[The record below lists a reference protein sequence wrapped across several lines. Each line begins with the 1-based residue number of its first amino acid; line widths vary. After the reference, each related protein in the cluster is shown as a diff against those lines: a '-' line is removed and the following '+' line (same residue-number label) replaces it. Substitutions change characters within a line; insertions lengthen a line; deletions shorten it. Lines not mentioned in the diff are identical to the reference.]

1 MLYLGGGYPELHGE
15 VLARNV
21 TMRTAIRQ
29 FAERGGI
36 ELDGDRDLRVA
47 GERGHV
53 GESVADDFDG
63 DAVSSLLAKVQEYL
77 AANLHID
84 SADIKPIV
92 N

>member
-1 MLYLGGGYPELHGE
+1 MKT
-15 VLARNV
+15 VLV
-21 TMRTAIRQ
+21 VET
-29 FAERGGI
+29 
-36 ELDGDRDLRVA
+36 DLVLNA
-47 GERGHV
+47 Q
-53 GESVADDFDG
+53 DNDFDG